1 MKDIR
6 HPPVPESEEPGLVRF
21 QAVKELTEPPDEVI
35 IDYTPVGDRRELGER
50 RALALIVRRDILA
63 MWKKIGQAAGLK
75 IEGMTPRSFGVSACL
90 RSVMGTTALTPA
102 PNPPDSAVAVAVIGE
117 RWAEFVVIRGDML
130 LLARTVSVGANVAG
144 EIRRNLAVYN
154 GQAGQQPVAAL
165 YLTGN
170 VTPDLRQRLGDLLPD
185 MPLHPFDPFIAVELP
200 EVAPIARGCFAGAVG
215 LFYAKASRAG
225 LPINFVQPR
234 QPKPPV
240 DNKLLRLVLA
250 GLFAFVVVFGGG
262 YYATSQLMAHQQIN
276 IDNARRQREDIE
288 TKLAKDKE
296 DNKRHLAVDEWAA
309 STSST
314 KSTTWPPASIARR
327 QQAAHHQADRRALP
341 APGEDGVALRRQ
353 VDYYWNSVRLR
364 RARQG

>member
-1 MKDIR
+1 MSRFLAIDWDQNQLHVVAAELRGSSVKVQQAAVWQEQQSPNLADADALGKLLRDRLKEAGIAPAPVLVCIGRDRVILKDIR

-35 IDYTPVGDRRELGER
+35 IDYTPLGDRRQPGER

-75 IEGMTPRSFGVSACL
+75 IEGMTPRSFGISACL

-102 PNPPDSAVAVAVIGE
+102 PTPPDSAVAVAVIGE

-154 GQAGQQPVAAL
+154 GHAGQQPVAAL
-165 YLTGN
+165 YLAGN
-170 VTPDLRQRLGDLLPD
+170 VTPDLRQRIGDLLPD

-200 EVAPIARGCFAGAVG
+200 EVAPIARGCFTGAVG
-215 LFYAKASRAG
+215 LLYAKASRAG

-240 DNKLLRLVLA
+240 DNKRQLVLA
-250 GLFAFVVVFGGG
+250 GLLAFVAVVGGG
-262 YYATSQLMAHQQIN
+262 YYISYQLTS
-276 IDNARRQREDIE
+276 R
-288 TKLAKDKE
+288 
-296 DNKRHLAVDEWAA
+296 
-309 STSST
+309 TSRPT
-314 KSTTWPPASIARR
+314 STTPNGKEKI
-327 QQAAHHQADRRALP
+327 LK
-341 APGEDGVALRRQ
+341 PG
-353 VDYYWNSVRLR
+353 
-364 RARQG
+364 